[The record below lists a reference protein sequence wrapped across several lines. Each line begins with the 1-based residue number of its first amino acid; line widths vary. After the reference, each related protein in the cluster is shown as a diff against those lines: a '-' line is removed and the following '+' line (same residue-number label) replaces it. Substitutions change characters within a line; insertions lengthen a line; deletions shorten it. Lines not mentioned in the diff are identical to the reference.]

1 MRNDKTKINI
11 TYNLALK
18 HKGTLKIICNIE
30 SHTNNR
36 TRRKIK
42 KNKIHRYEKQKRMS
56 NT

>member
-30 SHTNNR
+30 SHTYNR

-42 KNKIHRYEKQKRMS
+42 KTKYRYEKQKRMS

>member
-1 MRNDKTKINI
+1 MRNDKIKINI

-42 KNKIHRYEKQKRMS
+42 KQ
-56 NT
+56 NTGTKNRKGCPTHE